1 LMSDRAEGTERTEP
15 FDVGARVG
23 SGIDG
28 LRGAVDL
35 RRVEVGIPGFDSL
48 ALGGLPQGRTTLLAG
63 SAGSGKTVFGLQ
75 FLASGA
81 RQFNEPG
88 VLVTFAERPD
98 DLIANSESFGWDL
111 GGLVDDG
118 RLVIVDATPDPGAVV
133 SGRFDFGGLS
143 SRITHALAQVRGKRL
158 VLDPID
164 ALLAGFSAAAEVR
177 RAFAAMV
184 RELRPL
190 GVTTVLAAERSGTNG
205 YVVPSTGRG
214 SSRS

>member
-1 LMSDRAEGTERTEP
+1 MQ
-15 FDVGARVG
+15 
-23 SGIDG
+23 
-28 LRGAVDL
+28 
-35 RRVEVGIPGFDSL
+35 RVEVGIPGFDSL

-63 SAGSGKTVFGLQ
+63 GTGCGKTVFALQ

-81 RQFNEPG
+81 REFSEPG

-111 GGLVDDG
+111 RGLVDDR
-118 RLVIVDATPDPGAVV
+118 RLAIVDATPDPEAVV
-133 SGRFDFGGLS
+133 SGRFDLGGLT
-143 SRITHALAQVRGKRL
+143 SRIAHALAQVHGKRL

-184 RELRPL
+184 LELRAL
-190 GVTTVLAAERSGTNG
+190 GATTLLAAERRERAAMWLVSG
-205 YVVPSTGRG
+205 PRSSSSTTW
-214 SSRS
+214 